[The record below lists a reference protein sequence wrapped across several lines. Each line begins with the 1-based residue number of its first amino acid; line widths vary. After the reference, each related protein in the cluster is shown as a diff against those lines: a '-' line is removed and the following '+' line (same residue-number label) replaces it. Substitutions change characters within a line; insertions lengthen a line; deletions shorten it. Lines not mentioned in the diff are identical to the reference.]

1 MRVLVTGH
9 RGYIGSVV
17 ATVLRHARFEVVGLD
32 CDLYAGCDFGRTR
45 HPVPSFDIDARDVEF
60 TDLLPFDAV
69 LHLAALPEEPYDAD
83 SGRDLRNA
91 DEETTTRLA
100 ECCKKANVAR
110 FLFAS
115 TCDVY
120 GRVGR
125 ALCDE
130 HYPTNPMG
138 ESAKSKLRS
147 EEMLTSLADRSFT
160 PTVLRIPDVYGVSPR
175 IRLEPLVNDFTASAV
190 VSGRVNIGRDAS
202 AWRSLVHVE
211 DLARACAVMLATDDQ
226 AKHLQTGAPGGVC
239 NIADPEATYR
249 VVDIADTVT
258 EQIPHVVRS
267 TPCHAHDDPSC
278 RVDGSKF
285 ARLFPKFAFRW
296 TLEAGIRQ
304 LASAFVSAGLTPGE
318 YRSDRYRRLMK
329 LRSSRPES
337 SPAILRRREPSAA

>member
-32 CDLYAGCDFGRTR
+32 CDLYAGCDFGRTH
-45 HPVPSFDIDARDVEF
+45 HPVPSFDIEVREVEF

-69 LHLAALPEEPYDAD
+69 IHLAAMPAELCDAD
-83 SGRDLRNA
+83 SGRDFFGV
-91 DEETTTRLA
+91 DEETSHRLA
-100 ECCKKANVAR
+100 ECSKKASVAR

-130 HYPTNPMG
+130 HYPTSPMG
-138 ESAKSKLRS
+138 EAAESKLRC
-147 EEMLTSLADRSFT
+147 EELLTNLADRSFT
-160 PTVLRIPDVYGVSPR
+160 PTILRIPEVYGVSPQM
-175 IRLEPLVNDFTASAV
+175 RLEPLVNEFTASAV
-190 VSGRVNIGRDAS
+190 VSGRVQIDGDAS
-202 AWRSLVHVE
+202 AWRSLIHVE
-211 DLARACAVMLATDDQ
+211 DLARACAALLATDDETKQ
-226 AKHLQTGAPGGVC
+226 PGVC
-239 NIADPEATYR
+239 NMADADAAYR
-249 VVDIADTVT
+249 VVDIADAVT

-267 TPCHAHDDPSC
+267 TPRHAYDAPSC
-278 RVDGSKF
+278 RADGSKF

-304 LASAFVSAGLTPGE
+304 LASAFASAGLTPGE

-329 LRSSRPES
+329 LRSSKRVALS
-337 SPAILRRREPSAA
+337 HSVFRRREPSAA